1 MESWGGGE
9 QVLLDLASTIKEFKI
24 IITSPPGNA
33 SKIFKENLIEVYELR
48 GLKKLFKTA
57 IHWSLLNKFRIL
69 LGILT
74 SLPKLYR
81 IIKSEKIDL
90 ILANGNFAGLYTFPL
105 SKLTNVKFIVIQ
117 HFVYDKLSTE
127 TKITAYLA
135 RFAERLVCVSQAVA
149 NKTKTFVKNNL
160 LGKIIVIHN
169 GVQIPKLKIGEAYN
183 THDGI
188 NIGIVGSILR
198 WKGIDQILE
207 ALIPIIKERN
217 DVMISVIGSTS
228 VDPDSVIY
236 FNELKNYVKSHNVEE
251 KIKFPGNIKT
261 KSEIYSPLNI
271 AINYSRSPEAFSL
284 TTAEA
289 MSFGKIVIAANLGG
303 PKELIDN
310 EKNGFLC
317 EPNKPEELKRIV
329 EYCIDNLHTEQ
340 LQKVRLDAK
349 LKIETTFSLDV
360 FRSKYT
366 GLFQEVILD

>member
-9 QVLLDLASTIKEFKI
+9 QVLLDLALTKKEFKI

-33 SKIFKENLIEVYELR
+33 SKIFKKNLIEVYELR
-48 GLKKLFKTA
+48 SLKKLFKTA
-57 IHWSLLNKFRIL
+57 THWSLLNKFKIL
-69 LGILT
+69 MGILT

-105 SKLTNVKFIVIQ
+105 SKLTNIKFIIIQ
-117 HFVYDKLSTE
+117 HFIYDKLSVE

-135 RFAERLVCVSQAVA
+135 RFAERLVCVSQTVA

-160 LGKIIVIHN
+160 FEKIIVIHN
-169 GVQIPKLKIGEAYN
+169 GVQIPALMIGKKYTAN
-183 THDGI
+183 DVI

-198 WKGIDQILE
+198 LKGIDQILE
-207 ALIPIIKERN
+207 ALIPIIKDRK
-217 DVMISVIGSTS
+217 DVMISIIGSTS

-236 FNELKNYVKSHNVEE
+236 FNELKNYIKSHNVDE

-271 AINYSRSPEAFSL
+271 VINYSRIPEAFSL

-303 PKELIDN
+303 PMELIDN
-310 EKNGFLC
+310 KKNGFLC
-317 EPNKPEELKRIV
+317 DPNKPEELKKIV
-329 EYCIDNLHTEQ
+329 EYCINNLHTEQ
-340 LQKVRLDAK
+340 LQQIRLNAR

-360 FRSKYT
+360 FRTKYI
-366 GLFQEVILD
+366 GLFQEVI